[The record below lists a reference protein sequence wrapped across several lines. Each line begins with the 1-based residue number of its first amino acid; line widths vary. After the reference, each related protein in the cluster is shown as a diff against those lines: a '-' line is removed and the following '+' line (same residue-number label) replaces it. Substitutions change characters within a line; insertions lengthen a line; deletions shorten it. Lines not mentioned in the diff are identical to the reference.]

1 MTESIIVAVIT
12 GGLSLVGVIIASL
25 AAHGK
30 TMAAVEKAQ
39 ALTDQRLD
47 QLTREVRQHNGLIE
61 RTYAL
66 EARAD
71 VLEEKTKVANHRI
84 DDLEKAVKS

>member
-12 GGLSLVGVIIASL
+12 GVLSLIGVIVSNL
-25 AAHGK
+25 ATHMK

-47 QLTREVRQHNGLIE
+47 QLTREVKQHNGLID
-61 RTYAL
+61 RMYAV
-66 EARAD
+66 EKKAD
-71 VLEEKTKVANHRI
+71 MNEEKIKVANHRI
-84 DDLEKAVKS
+84 DDLEAKA

>member
-12 GGLSLVGVIIASL
+12 GVLSLVGVVIANL
-25 AAHGK
+25 TAHQK

-47 QLTREVRQHNGLIE
+47 QLTREVRAHNGLVE
-61 RTYAL
+61 RMYAV
-66 EARAD
+66 EAKTNMQD
-71 VLEEKTKVANHRI
+71 EKIKVANHRI
-84 DDLEKAVKS
+84 DDLERKEA

>member
-12 GGLSLVGVIIASL
+12 GVLSLVGVVIANIT
-25 AAHGK
+25 AHQK

-47 QLTREVRQHNGLIE
+47 QLTREVRAHNGLID
-61 RTYAL
+61 RMYAV
-66 EARAD
+66 EAKAN
-71 VLEEKTKVANHRI
+71 LNEEKIKIVDRRI
-84 DDLEKAVKS
+84 EELVGDKT

>member
-12 GGLSLVGVIIASL
+12 GVLSLVGVLIANL
-25 AAHGK
+25 TAHQK

-47 QLTREVRQHNGLIE
+47 QLTREVKQHNGLID
-61 RTYAL
+61 RMYAV
-66 EARAD
+66 EKKAD
-71 VLEEKTKVANHRI
+71 MNEEKIKMANSRI
-84 DDLEKAVKS
+84 DDLEEKS

>member
-12 GGLSLVGVIIASL
+12 GVLSLVGVVIANL
-25 AAHGK
+25 TAHQK

-47 QLTREVRQHNGLIE
+47 QLTREVKQHNGLID
-61 RTYAL
+61 RMYAV
-66 EARAD
+66 EKQAD
-71 VLEEKTKVANHRI
+71 MNEEKIKAVNCRI
-84 DDLEKAVKS
+84 NELGEKA